1 MTSPVLGPVEPGG
14 SAEPPLTRWGT
25 PWRALMAAVSGVLLA
40 LAFPPVGA
48 SLLAPIAVALFVLA
62 TYRTT
67 AWHGAWLGALQG
79 ALSFGILLRWLSLV
93 GGDAWIL
100 LVALC
105 ALWIAL
111 LGAGQALVTRLRWWP
126 LWVACLWVLQ
136 EALRDRIPLGGFPW
150 GRLAFAQTATTL
162 TPWAAIGGAPLVT
175 FATALAGALLAF
187 VALVLLRRRAGPTG
201 SVSPSRRAGPTG
213 SASPSRRASWRQ
225 WTAAGLGGLLALA
238 LAGLLVPRPVTGQ
251 EGAGPAT
258 TVAAV
263 IQGGVPSTGVSVND
277 ERREVLDRHI
287 AQTLRLAEDVAAGEV
302 LQPDVVIWPENAVD
316 IDPYRNADVADA
328 IESAARAVAAPI
340 VVGAIIDAPGD
351 PNMIA
356 NVGIVWNPLT
366 GPGDTYLKRHP
377 VPFGEFIPFRELI
390 APLVG
395 RLDRIPRDMMPG
407 ASPGVLR
414 AGDVVLGDVICFEV
428 AYDDIVRE
436 AITSG
441 GRVLVVQTNNATFA
455 GLGQPEQQVA
465 MSRLRAV
472 EHGRTVLVAATSGI
486 SAVIGPDGSVIAEI
500 GEAETGYLVRE
511 IALRDSLTV
520 ADRVGT
526 WPEWLLAAAGFIAAA
541 WAILRHRVRRVAPEG
556 AA

>member
-1 MTSPVLGPVEPGG
+1 MTSSVRGPVEPGG
-14 SAEPPLTRWGT
+14 SAESAQPGAAPVRGGT
-25 PWRALMAAVSGVLLA
+25 AWRALMAAVSGVLLA

-100 LVALC
+100 LVSLC
-105 ALWIAL
+105 AFWIAL
-111 LGAGQALVTRLRWWP
+111 LGAAQALATRLRWWP

-187 VALVLLRRRAGPTG
+187 VALVLLRRRA
-201 SVSPSRRAGPTG
+201 SPTG
-213 SASPSRRASWRQ
+213 SASPGRRAAWRQ
-225 WTAAGLGGLLALA
+225 WTAAGVGGLLALA

-251 EGAGPAT
+251 EDAGPAT

-287 AQTLRLAEDVAAGEV
+287 AQTLRLAEDVAAGEAP
-302 LQPDVVIWPENAVD
+302 QPDVVIWPENAVD

-328 IESAARAVAAPI
+328 LESAARAVGAPI

-351 PNMIA
+351 PDMIA
-356 NVGIVWNPLT
+356 NVGIVWDPLT
-366 GPGDTYLKRHP
+366 GPGDAYLKRHP
-377 VPFGEFIPFRELI
+377 VPFGEFIPFRDLI

-407 ASPGVLR
+407 GSPGVLR

-436 AITSG
+436 AITAG

-511 IALRDSLTV
+511 IALRDSLTI
-520 ADRVGT
+520 ADRLGT
-526 WPEWLLAAAGFIAAA
+526 WPEWLLAAAGLIAAA
-541 WAILRHRVRRVAPEG
+541 WAGLRHRVRRRAREP